1 MFRGINAIRYLITL
15 IGLTACVCA
24 SAHWTLDNS
33 TSRLSFV
40 TVKAG
45 DIGEVHHFKS
55 LNGVLQDDG
64 VLDVT
69 IRLASVDTLIPI
81 RDERMQKFL
90 FETELFPTATFAAN
104 IDMSAVESVPV
115 GSSQFVDITGTFTVR
130 DTPTPLSLK
139 VMMTRAAKK
148 SVVVSTLQ
156 PAIVSARALGL
167 SEGVE
172 KLRELAGLPS
182 ISDAVPVTFV
192 LTFSG

>member
-1 MFRGINAIRYLITL
+1 MFQRIIASRYLFAL
-15 IGLTACVCA
+15 IGLTASVCA

-33 TSRLSFV
+33 ASRLSFV
-40 TVKAG
+40 TIKAG

-55 LNGVLQDDG
+55 LTGELQEG
-64 VLDVT
+64 GSLAVT

-104 IDMSAVESVPV
+104 IDMSTVGSVPV
-115 GSSQFVDITGTFTVR
+115 GKSQNMDISGTLTVR
-130 DTPTPLSLK
+130 DVPIPLNLN
-139 VMMTRAAKK
+139 VMMTRVNNKD
-148 SVVVSTLQ
+148 VVVSTLQ
-156 PAIVSARALGL
+156 PAIVSARSLGL